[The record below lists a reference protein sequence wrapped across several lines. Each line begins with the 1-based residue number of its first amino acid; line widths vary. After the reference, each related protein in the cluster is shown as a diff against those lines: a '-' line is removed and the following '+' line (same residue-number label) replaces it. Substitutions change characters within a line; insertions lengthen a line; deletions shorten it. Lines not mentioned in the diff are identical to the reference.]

1 MNRDMIKKE
10 NQMII
15 DTYFFEHLLSC
26 MYKLIIYTTIFE
38 FNREDQIA
46 INDAWYAGMI
56 LLNEARKDY

>member
-1 MNRDMIKKE
+1 
-10 NQMII
+10 
-15 DTYFFEHLLSC
+15 
-26 MYKLIIYTTIFE
+26 LIIYTTIFE